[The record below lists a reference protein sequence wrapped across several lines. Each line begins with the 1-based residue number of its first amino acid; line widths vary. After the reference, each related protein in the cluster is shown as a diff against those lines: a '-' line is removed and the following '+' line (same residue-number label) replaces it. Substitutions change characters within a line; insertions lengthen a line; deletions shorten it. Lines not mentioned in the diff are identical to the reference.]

1 MKKHKKDIA
10 NYSTRDLVEEL
21 KQREGVRTHHAEPD
35 SKVAIN
41 ETGPVTVL
49 VVTD

>member
-1 MKKHKKDIA
+1 MLKDISK
-10 NYSTRDLVEEL
+10 YSTRDLIEEL
-21 KQREGVRTHHAEPD
+21 KNREGVENIFAEPD
-35 SKVAIN
+35 SSIAIN